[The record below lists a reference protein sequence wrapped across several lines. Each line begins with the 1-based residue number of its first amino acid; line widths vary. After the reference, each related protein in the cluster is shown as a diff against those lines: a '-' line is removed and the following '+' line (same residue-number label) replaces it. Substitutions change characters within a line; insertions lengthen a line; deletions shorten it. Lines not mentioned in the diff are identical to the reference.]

1 MKKRAPLGTRKRV
14 KSTSR
19 APKRKSGEALKA
31 HVRQVIAGLRRAHP
45 DAHCEL
51 DHGNAYEL
59 LVATILSA
67 QTTDKRV
74 NMVTP
79 QLFRRYPTVAA
90 LAAADPGDVEEIVK
104 STGFFRAKTR
114 SIMGMAR
121 AVTAEHG
128 GRIPD
133 TMEELTALPGVGRK
147 TANVVLGNAF
157 GRNEGVVV
165 DTHVKRLVVRL
176 GITDETDPEKV
187 EQALLPLVPRKL
199 WTLFSHLLIFHGR
212 RICVARLPRCGEC
225 AVNGICP
232 SARV

>member
-1 MKKRAPLGTRKRV
+1 MKKRARKTAKPAAR
-14 KSTSR
+14 T
-19 APKRKSGEALKA
+19 PNRKSGAALQQ
-31 HVRQVIAGLRRAHP
+31 HVRRIIAVLKRAHP

-51 DHGNAYEL
+51 DHRNAYEL

-67 QTTDKRV
+67 QTTDVRV
-74 NMVTP
+74 NAVTP
-79 QLFRRYPTVAA
+79 TLFRQYPDPDA
-90 LAAADPGDVEEIVK
+90 LAAADPVDVEEIVK

-114 SIMGMAR
+114 SILGMAR
-121 AVTAEHG
+121 SVVEEHG

-133 TMEELTALPGVGRK
+133 TMEELTALAGVGRK

-157 GRNEGVVV
+157 GKNEGIVV

-176 GITDETDPEKV
+176 GITDETDPVKV
-187 EQALLPLVPRKL
+187 EQALLPIVPRKD

-225 AVNGICP
+225 VVNDICP